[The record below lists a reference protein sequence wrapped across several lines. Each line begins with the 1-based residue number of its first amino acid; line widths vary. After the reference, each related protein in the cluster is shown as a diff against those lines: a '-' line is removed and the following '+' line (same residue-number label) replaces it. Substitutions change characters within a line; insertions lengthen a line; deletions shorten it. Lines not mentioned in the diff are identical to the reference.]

1 MVRSTIRRTLC
12 VVGAVAA
19 LTTFRRRSAQCAD
32 ILPRE
37 RELIRFVIQ
46 FFINSRV
53 FLKQILKHFRLKR
66 ATLLIRSSVCL
77 AVVGEVP
84 PSAHHGHWPS
94 SPLEGG
100 QPQVSQWFPRRHAA
114 QAEAERCRRPFHRR
128 RHQVK
133 TTTSRDDKSC
143 VARASDPRTRHPP
156 LVAVLLERFHFDRA
170 VMKRRSLISTRG
182 YVKFRCLN
190 SDV

>member
-66 ATLLIRSSVCL
+66 AALLIRSSLCL

-94 SPLEGG
+94 SPHEGG
-100 QPQVSQWFPRRHAA
+100 QPQVPQRLPRRHAA
-114 QAEAERCRRPFHRR
+114 QAEAAWSRRPIHGR
-128 RHQVK
+128 RHQVDGAAAENK
-133 TTTSRDDKSC
+133 MR
-143 VARASDPRTRHPP
+143 
-156 LVAVLLERFHFDRA
+156 LL
-170 VMKRRSLISTRG
+170 SS
-182 YVKFRCLN
+182 LN
-190 SDV
+190 SRRPLTRCHRKMLNRIIL